1 MHDQPQ
7 SFATALTYQLPY
19 GRGKRWGAGASG
31 VVNQVLGNWEV
42 SGVIRLAS
50 GLPLLAPFSYQSPLS
65 AYGFPGQLLPNL
77 VGDPKPAHQT
87 TTNWI
92 NAAAFQLPVEP
103 SPSQPGIPYSYGDE
117 PARMTQLREAATK
130 NVDLA
135 LAKGLDFTERFKG
148 QFRAEF
154 LNAFNHPQYGGLY
167 YTGWLSNIN
176 LCLDCGSFGKV
187 FGTRN
192 DPRNI
197 QMSFRL
203 MF

>member
-1 MHDQPQ
+1 
-7 SFATALTYQLPY
+7 
-19 GRGKRWGAGASG
+19 
-31 VVNQVLGNWEV
+31 
-42 SGVIRLAS
+42 
-50 GLPLLAPFSYQSPLS
+50 
-65 AYGFPGQLLPNL
+65 